1 MSTLP
6 MQDEGDKSNM
16 VEYDIAIMNDVS
28 SLIDFLNLKLQKNH
42 VVSILNQKEE
52 EKNDKLSSEQQNL
65 SWKQYKNMNEIQRE
79 RHILASIQLLQQ
91 KES

>member
-1 MSTLP
+1 